1 MNKFAFL
8 VHPLKPQD
16 VTKKVKI
23 LGKLPDK
30 TIEAIMATWPPFKG
44 GHATGIRSKTG
55 AEIEGWFIAL
65 PRTPRQLM
73 EMPVEKAYREI
84 IKAGRLAERLGAQIF
99 GLGAF
104 TKVVGDAGI
113 TVAKNLSI
121 PVTTGNSYTAY
132 TSIEGA
138 RVAAQKMGIDIR
150 TAKVAVIGATGAIG
164 GVISRIL
171 AKDGIEQLTLVARD
185 QEKLNSLAEIIQSQ
199 DSLHGQGSPHGRN
212 SAHIAVSTD
221 INRAVS
227 EADVIFT
234 VTSAIEGLIDPRCLK
249 PGAVLCDA
257 ARPRNVAREV
267 VEKRK
272 DVLVIEGGVVEMPGK
287 DATTG
292 MNVGVPPRMVLACMA
307 ETMLLTLEGRFES
320 YTLGRDL
327 DMEKVEETGRLAAKH
342 GFMLGGLRSFDS
354 QLSEE
359 DIALVKEHAGLS
371 RAAGKPRADVKSSS
385 SKAEESFATT

>member
-16 VTKKVKI
+16 ITKKVKI

-30 TIEAIMATWPPFKG
+30 TIEGILAMWPPFKA

-84 IKAGRLAERLGAQIF
+84 IQAGRLAERLGAQIF

-104 TKVVGDAGI
+104 TKVVGDAGV
-113 TVAKNLSI
+113 TVARNLSI

-138 RVAAQKMGIDIR
+138 RVAAQKMGIDFK

-164 GVISRIL
+164 SVISRIL
-171 AKDGIEQLTLVARD
+171 AKDGISHLTLVARE
-185 QEKLNSLAEIIQSQ
+185 QEKLEALAKVIRA
-199 DSLHGQGSPHGRN
+199 QGDPHESSN
-212 SAHIAVSTD
+212 LNVAVSTD

-227 EADVIFT
+227 EADVVFT
-234 VTSAIEGLIDPRCLK
+234 VTSAIGGLIDPQYLK

-257 ARPRNVAREV
+257 ARPRNVAKEV

-287 DATTG
+287 EATAG
-292 MNVGVPPRMVLACMA
+292 MNIGLPPKMVLACMA
-307 ETMLLTLEGRFES
+307 ETMVLTLEGRFES

-342 GFMLGGLRSFDS
+342 GFKLGGLRSFDA

-359 DIALVKEHAGLS
+359 DIARVKESA
-371 RAAGKPRADVKSSS
+371 RRTPATGKTRADAKYPA
-385 SKAEESFATT
+385 SKTGESLATT

>member
-23 LGKLPDK
+23 LGKLPDRA
-30 TIEAIMATWPPFKG
+30 IEAIMATWPPFKG

-164 GVISRIL
+164 SVISRIL

-185 QEKLNSLAEIIQSQ
+185 REKLTALAEIIHSQ
-199 DSLHGQGSPHGRN
+199 NSSPGQGNPHVT
-212 SAHIAVSTD
+212 VSTD

-234 VTSAIEGLIDPRCLK
+234 VTSAVQGLIDPRCLK

-327 DMEKVEETGRLAAKH
+327 DMEKVEETGRMAAKH
-342 GFMLGGLRSFDS
+342 GFVLGGLRSFDS

-371 RAAGKPRADVKSSS
+371 RAAGKSRADVKSSS